1 MNVNF
6 VQGSKDL
13 RDKTTLTKIFTL
25 PIYEGT

>member
-13 RDKTTLTKIFTL
+13 KDKITLTKIFTL
-25 PIYEGT
+25 PISKGT